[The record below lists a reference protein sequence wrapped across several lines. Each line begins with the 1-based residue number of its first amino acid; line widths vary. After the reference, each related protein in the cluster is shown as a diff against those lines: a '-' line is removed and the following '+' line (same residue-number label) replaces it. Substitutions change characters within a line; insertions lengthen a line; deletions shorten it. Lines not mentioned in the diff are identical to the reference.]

1 MMKRNIITRVVFA
14 AVGLILSAQTVQ
26 AQKEIFNPVYTGVTS
41 LSIAP
46 DSRAGAMGDVGCATD
61 PYMDINNQYWNPS
74 KYPFTNSQA
83 GISLCYTP
91 WLRKLVSDID
101 LANLTGYYKLDDYSA
116 LSGSLTY
123 FSLGEVF
130 ISTDGGQSISNFAIH
145 PYEMAIDFDYS
156 RKLSETFSAAVGMRF
171 IYSDLQYNYDDDV
184 FPGKA
189 FSADISMFYQN
200 YIGVGRRDCLLGLG
214 LNASN
219 IGSKISYD
227 GGQTNEFIPTN
238 LRLGASLTVPID
250 EFNSFAISADA
261 NKLMVPTK
269 PTFRQFLDEVDP
281 EADAKDVATIRKYT
295 SDYAQWVAG
304 SSYNELSPMAGI
316 FKSFSDAPGG
326 FEEELREIYWGVGAE
341 YNYNDQFFL
350 RGGYH
355 YENEYKGN
363 RKYFT
368 VGAGF
373 HMNVFSLDAAYL
385 ISTAQSNPLDQT
397 LRFTLSFDMD
407 GIKQIIGR

>member
-1 MMKRNIITRVVFA
+1 MMRINCISRIILVAGAVLAANTAFA
-14 AVGLILSAQTVQ
+14 QNEA
-26 AQKEIFNPVYTGVTS
+26 KNIFNPVYTGVTS

-46 DSRAGAMGDVGCATD
+46 DSRAGAMGDVGAATD
-61 PYMDINNQYWNPS
+61 PYFDNNNQYWNPS

-91 WLRKLVSDID
+91 WLRKLVTDID
-101 LANLTGYYKLDDYSA
+101 LANLTGFYKLDDYSA

-123 FSLGEVF
+123 FSLGEVIA
-130 ISTDGGQSISNFAIH
+130 ISGGTKVIIR
-145 PYEMAIDFDYS
+145 PYEMAVDFDYS
-156 RKLSETFSAAVGMRF
+156 RKLSESLSAAVGMRF
-171 IYSDLQYNYDDDV
+171 IYSDLQYNYSDDV
-184 FPGKA
+184 YPGKA

-200 YIGVGRRDCLLGLG
+200 YIGLGRRDCLFGFG

-227 GGQTNEFIPTN
+227 GGQTNEYLPTN
-238 LRLGASLTVPID
+238 LRVGVSLTIPVD
-250 EFNSFAISADA
+250 DYNSFSISADA

-269 PTFRQFLDEVDP
+269 PTYSQFMAEIYPDEDP
-281 EADAKDVATIRKYT
+281 TNLQYT
-295 SDYAQWVAG
+295 SEYVGWLAG
-304 SSYNELSPMAGI
+304 TGYNEMSPIAGI

-326 FEEELREIYWGVGAE
+326 LEEELREIYWGVGAE

-373 HMNVFSLDAAYL
+373 KMNVFSLDAAYL

-407 GIKQIIGR
+407 GIKQILGR

>member
-1 MMKRNIITRVVFA
+1 MMRKICISRIILVAGALLAAHPLFA
-14 AVGLILSAQTVQ
+14 QNEA
-26 AQKEIFNPVYTGVTS
+26 KNMFNPVYTGVTS

-46 DSRAGAMGDVGCATD
+46 DSRAGAMGDVGAATD
-61 PYMDINNQYWNPS
+61 PYFDNNNQYWNPS

-83 GISLCYTP
+83 GLSLCYTP
-91 WLRKLVSDID
+91 WLRKLVTDID
-101 LANLTGYYKLDDYSA
+101 LANLTGFYKLDDYSA

-123 FSLGEVF
+123 FSLGEV
-130 ISTDGGQSISNFAIH
+130 IAITGGSQVIIR

-156 RKLSETFSAAVGMRF
+156 RKLSESLSAAVGMRF
-171 IYSDLQYNYDDDV
+171 IYSDLQYNYSDDV
-184 FPGKA
+184 YPGKA

-200 YIGVGRRDCLLGLG
+200 YIGLGRRDCLFGLG
-214 LNASN
+214 VNASN

-227 GGQTNEFIPTN
+227 GGQTNEYLPTN
-238 LRLGASLTVPID
+238 LRVGVSLSIPVD
-250 EFNSFAISADA
+250 EYNSFSISADA

-269 PTFRQFLDEVDP
+269 PTYRQFMDEIYPDEDP
-281 EADAKDVATIRKYT
+281 ANLQYT
-295 SDYAQWVAG
+295 SEYVGWLAG
-304 SSYNELSPMAGI
+304 TGYNEMSPIAGI

-373 HMNVFSLDAAYL
+373 KMNVFSLDAAYL

-407 GIKQIIGR
+407 GIKQILGR

>member
-1 MMKRNIITRVVFA
+1 MMKQIRIILLIALT
-14 AVGLILSAQTVQ
+14 GLILMPAQVL
-26 AQKEIFNPVYTGVTS
+26 AQSDAKAIFNPVYTGVTS

-61 PYMDINNQYWNPS
+61 PYLDNNSQYWNPS

-83 GISLCYTP
+83 GVSLCYTP

-101 LANLTGYYKLDDYSA
+101 LANLTGFYKLDDYSA
-116 LSGSLTY
+116 LSASLTY

-130 ISTDGGQSISNFAIH
+130 VIDGSGSGNVVIH

-171 IYSDLQYNYDDDV
+171 IYSDLQYNYEDDV

-189 FSADISMFYQN
+189 FSADISMFYNN

-238 LRLGASLTVPID
+238 LRLGVSLTVPID
-250 EFNSFAISADA
+250 EYNSFAITADA
-261 NKLMVPTK
+261 NKLMVPTR
-269 PTFRQFLDEVDP
+269 PTYQQFMEEVNPDVDP
-281 EADAKDVATIRKYT
+281 TDLSYT
-295 SDYAQWVAG
+295 SDYAQWLASTG
-304 SSYNELSPMAGI
+304 YNEMSPIAGI

-326 FEEELREIYWGVGAE
+326 LEEELREIYWGVGAE

-368 VGAGF
+368 LGAGF
-373 HMNVFSLDAAYL
+373 RMNVFSLDAAYL

-407 GIKQIIGR
+407 GIKQIFGR

>member
-1 MMKRNIITRVVFA
+1 MMKRNRVTRVIIS
-14 AVGLILSAQTVQ
+14 AVGLVLSVQ
-26 AQKEIFNPVYTGVTS
+26 ALHAQKEIFNPVYTGVTS

-46 DSRAGAMGDVGCATD
+46 DSRAGAMGDVGVATD

-130 ISTDGGQSISNFAIH
+130 VSTDGGQSISNFAIH

-156 RKLSETFSAAVGMRF
+156 RKLSENFSAAVGMRF

-238 LRLGASLTVPID
+238 LRLGVSLTVPID
-250 EFNSFAISADA
+250 EFNSFSISADA

-281 EADAKDVATIRKYT
+281 EADARDAATIQKYT

-304 SSYNELSPMAGI
+304 TGYNELSPMAGI

-355 YENEYKGN
+355 YENEFKGN

-407 GIKQIIGR
+407 GIKQIMGR

>member
-1 MMKRNIITRVVFA
+1 MIVA
-14 AVGLILSAQTVQ
+14 AGVILSAQAIS

-61 PYMDINNQYWNPS
+61 PYMDNNNQYLNPS
-74 KYPFTNSQA
+74 KYPFTKSQA
-83 GISLCYTP
+83 GVSLCYTP
-91 WLRKLVSDID
+91 WLRKLVDDID

-123 FSLGEVF
+123 FSLGDVYV
-130 ISTDGGQSISNFAIH
+130 INGSSGAATSSNIIIR
-145 PYEMAIDFDYS
+145 PYEMALDFDYS
-156 RKLSETFSAAVGMRF
+156 RKLSENFSAAVGLRF
-171 IYSDLQYNYDDDV
+171 IYSDLQYNYNDDV

-238 LRLGASLTVPID
+238 LRLGVSLTVPID
-250 EFNSFAISADA
+250 EYNSFAISADA
-261 NKLMVPTK
+261 NKLMVPTR
-269 PTFRQFLDEVDP
+269 PTYQQFMEEEHAGEDP
-281 EADAKDVATIRKYT
+281 KDLQYT
-295 SDYAQWVAG
+295 SEYAQWLAG
-304 SSYNELSPMAGI
+304 TGYNEMSPISGI

-326 FEEELREIYWGVGAE
+326 MEEELREIYWGVGAE

-373 HMNVFSLDAAYL
+373 KMNVFSLDAAYL

-407 GIKQIIGR
+407 GIKQIFGR

>member
-1 MMKRNIITRVVFA
+1 MMKRNKISA
-14 AVGLILSAQTVQ
+14 LILFAGFVLAGQDAYS
-26 AQKEIFNPVYTGVTS
+26 QKSESDVRQFNPVYTGVTS

-61 PYMDINNQYWNPS
+61 PYMDNNSQYWNPS

-123 FSLGEVF
+123 FSLGEV
-130 ISTDGGQSISNFAIH
+130 IAMDGSTEVIIR
-145 PYEMAIDFDYS
+145 PYEMAVDFDYS
-156 RKLSETFSAAVGMRF
+156 RKLSEHFSAAVGMRF
-171 IYSDLQYNYDDDV
+171 IYSDLQYNYSDDV

-189 FSADISMFYQN
+189 FSADISMYYNN
-200 YIGVGRRDCLLGLG
+200 YIGLGRRDCLLGLG

-250 EFNSFAISADA
+250 EYNSFAISADV

-269 PTFRQFLDEVDP
+269 PTYKQYMEENNPDISPDDP
-281 EADAKDVATIRKYT
+281 NYMQEISAYNE
-295 SDYAQWVAG
+295 WVASTG
-304 SSYNELSPMAGI
+304 YNELSPIAGI

-368 VGAGF
+368 LGAGF
-373 HMNVFSLDAAYL
+373 RMSVFSLDAAYL

>member
-1 MMKRNIITRVVFA
+1 MIKKNIIAKVLMTA
-14 AVGLILSAQTVQ
+14 GMLLSVTALYAQNE
-26 AQKEIFNPVYTGVTS
+26 AKNIFNPVYTGVTS

-61 PYMDINNQYWNPS
+61 PYMDNNNQYWNPS
-74 KYPFTNSQA
+74 KYPFTKSQA
-83 GISLCYTP
+83 GVSLCYTP
-91 WLRKLVSDID
+91 WLRKLVDDID

-123 FSLGEVF
+123 FSLGDVYV
-130 ISTDGGQSISNFAIH
+130 INGSSGAATSSNIIIR
-145 PYEMAIDFDYS
+145 PYEMALDFDYS
-156 RKLSETFSAAVGMRF
+156 RKLSENFSAAVGLRF
-171 IYSDLQYNYDDDV
+171 IYSDLQYNYNDDV

-238 LRLGASLTVPID
+238 LRLGVSLTVPID
-250 EFNSFAISADA
+250 EYNSFAISADA
-261 NKLMVPTK
+261 NKLMVPTR
-269 PTFRQFLDEVDP
+269 PTYQQFMEEEHAGEDP
-281 EADAKDVATIRKYT
+281 KDLQYT
-295 SDYAQWVAG
+295 SEYAQWLAG
-304 SSYNELSPMAGI
+304 TGYNEMSPISGI

-326 FEEELREIYWGVGAE
+326 MEEELREIYWGVGAE

-373 HMNVFSLDAAYL
+373 KMNVFSLDAAYL

-407 GIKQIIGR
+407 GIKQIFGR